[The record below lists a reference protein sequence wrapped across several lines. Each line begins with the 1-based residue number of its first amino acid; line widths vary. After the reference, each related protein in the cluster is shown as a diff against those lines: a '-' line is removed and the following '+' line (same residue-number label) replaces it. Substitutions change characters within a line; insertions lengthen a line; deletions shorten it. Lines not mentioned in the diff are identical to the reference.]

1 MFFRFFAGPLEHT
14 EFYLFEVPCFEFNES
29 DLEAHVGFLGESG
42 DESEGSR
49 VAKFDVRGSP

>member
-29 DLEAHVGFLGESG
+29 DLEAHVGFFGG
-42 DESEGSR
+42 I
-49 VAKFDVRGSP
+49 RG